1 MMALKIFKMDHVTK
15 ITPFWGSLSSEA
27 NTWLEGTILGYKKLE
42 LRTLCASIILL
53 IGLLTFET
61 VYLTMLSCLI
71 QLTRLNPGLIN
82 FGNIKMLFVILKPK
96 FMEPEVG
103 VVIRY

>member
-1 MMALKIFKMDHVTK
+1 M
-15 ITPFWGSLSSEA
+15 
-27 NTWLEGTILGYKKLE
+27 LGYKKLE
-42 LRTLCASIILL
+42 FIRTICASIILL
-53 IGLLTFET
+53 IGLLTFGT

-71 QLTRLNPGLIN
+71 QLMRLNPGLIN
-82 FGNIKMLFVILKPK
+82 FGNIKMLFMILKPK

>member
-1 MMALKIFKMDHVTK
+1 MYKILSGKYDTALIPRVNREHGSITRGNDLRLQKARVTYDLCKYYFTNRAVDIWNSLPNHVVL
-15 ITPFWGSLSSEA
+15 FA
-27 NTWLEGTILGYKKLE
+27 
-42 LRTLCASIILL
+42 
-53 IGLLTFET
+53 
-61 VYLTMLSCLI
+61 I

-82 FGNIKMLFVILKPK
+82 FGNIKMLFMILKPK